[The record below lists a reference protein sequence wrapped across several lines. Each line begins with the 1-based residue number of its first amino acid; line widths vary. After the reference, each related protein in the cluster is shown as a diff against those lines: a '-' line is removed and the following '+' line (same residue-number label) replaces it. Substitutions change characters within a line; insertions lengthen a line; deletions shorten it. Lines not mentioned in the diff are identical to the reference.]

1 LEKLISLAGIL
12 AIIRA
17 YWVNNLL
24 RNEMGEKNNSFLNF
38 LKDKNIFSYYLLIR
52 PFHRKMKN
60 RTLKVKINAI
70 TYLIYIILVI
80 GLYFIPRV

>member
-52 PFHRKMKN
+52 PFHRKNEEQDFESKN
-60 RTLKVKINAI
+60 
-70 TYLIYIILVI
+70 
-80 GLYFIPRV
+80 